1 MPGEDFPRDY
11 MGRPQIIPR
20 GEGPGAKRVSYTRAT
35 TFVGVLEDTY
45 GVEKWKMRL
54 VAQGIAEREDLQ
66 FGVIAAAEDGNK
78 KELDALAE
86 RALEQAG
93 ANSSS
98 TKGTAFHSLTE
109 KVDAGEEP
117 KFVPEAY
124 RPDLDA
130 FRAATAGFRTVAME
144 KRLVHDELKAAG
156 TTDRVYEIGGQLYI
170 GDTKSGKAIDL
181 GIGKIVQQ
189 LALYSRCEGYDL
201 ETGERTPLG
210 VNQDWGLVVHSPLG
224 TGTCEVW
231 WVDLA
236 WGWYGVQLSNSV
248 REFRKR
254 KFKDIARSYSA
265 EGVAA

>member
-1 MPGEDFPRDY
+1 MPGQDFPRDY
-11 MGRPQIIPR
+11 IGRPQIIPR
-20 GEGPGAKRVSYTRAT
+20 GQGPDAKKISYTRAT
-35 TFVGVLEDTY
+35 TFVNALEDTY

-54 VAQGIAEREDLQ
+54 TAIGIAQREDLQ
-66 FGVIAAAEDGNK
+66 FGVIAAAEDENK
-78 KELDALAE
+78 KELDSLAE

-130 FRAATAGFRTVAME
+130 FTAATRGFRTVAME
-144 KRLVHDELKAAG
+144 KRLVHDELQVAG
-156 TTDRVYEIGGQLYI
+156 TTDRIYDIDGVLYI
-170 GDTKSGKAIDL
+170 GDTKSGKSIDL

-201 ETGERTPLG
+201 ETGERTAID
-210 VNQDWGLVVHSPLG
+210 VSQDWGLIVHSPLG

-231 WVDLA
+231 WVDLT
-236 WGWYGVQLSNSV
+236 WGWYGVQLSHSV
-248 REFRKR
+248 REYRKR
-254 KFKDIARSYSA
+254 KFKDIARSIST
-265 EGVAA
+265 EGAAA